1 MMPRLA
7 PLCWLCLLAPPASA
21 QDAAPRAVPIAEVAP
36 PVAPLE
42 VVPGPD
48 LPATPEG
55 EVLSRSRQFR
65 IGGSDGLVC
74 GTIAVL
80 AEEAKEELLK
90 LTGEKDEWKLQ
101 VRIRLH
107 GKQGDPPP
115 RRSTVFQLIDVGGAR
130 ELRLDI
136 HLGRGI
142 GHEPLKHAV
151 TRALVYERALRD
163 GDPGEAKLQVPAWLA
178 EGLREATAWRL
189 DQSDRRLYQAL
200 FKQGGLFRVGDL
212 FTTGDEAF
220 EELDGATRAAFRV
233 SAGALV
239 MALLEQPE
247 GRAHFRDF
255 LQEVPSF
262 EGEMPALLARHFPDL
277 NLSETSLAK
286 WWTLQLANKGG
297 LNQAGDVLGIPET
310 ETALAEA
317 LRLNFRTPEGIV
329 QQKELGAW
337 PELAALKE
345 PERIAAVRAAQDAL
359 VRLSYR
365 CFPSYRPLLAD
376 YQQVLVAIARDTP
389 RDVARRLQSLEETRA
404 TMRARA
410 TRARDYLDWFEI
422 SNARETSGVFDD
434 YLSLKR
440 RLQQS
445 PRRERTDGISSYLD
459 RMDAVFHREAK

>member
-1 MMPRLA
+1 MTPRLA
-7 PLCWLCLLAPPASA
+7 PLCWLCLFAPHAPG
-21 QDAAPRAVPIAEVAP
+21 QEPEPRAVPVADA
-36 PVAPLE
+36 APAD
-42 VVPGPD
+42 PAAA
-48 LPATPEG
+48 PATDATPAAEG

-65 IGGSDGLVC
+65 VSGSDGLVR
-74 GTIAVL
+74 GTIALL
-80 AEEAKEELLK
+80 AEEAKDELLK

-151 TRALVYERALRD
+151 TRALIYERALRD
-163 GDPGEAKLQVPAWLA
+163 GADPVDDTKLKVPAWLA

-212 FTTGDEAF
+212 FATGDDAF
-220 EELDGATRAAFRV
+220 DEMDGATRAAFRV
-233 SAGALV
+233 SSGALV
-239 MALLEQPE
+239 MALLEQPD
-247 GRAHFRDF
+247 GRTHFRDF
-255 LQEVPSF
+255 LREIPAF
-262 EGEMPALLARHFPDL
+262 EGEPPALLARHFPDL

-297 LNQAGDVLGIPET
+297 LNQASDVLGIAET
-310 ETALAEA
+310 ETALGEA

-329 QQKELGAW
+329 QQKDLAAW

-365 CFPSYRPLLAD
+365 CFPSYRPLIAD
-376 YQQVLVAIARDTP
+376 YQQVLAAIARDKTKGVP
-389 RDVARRLQSLEETRA
+389 QRLKSLEETRA
-404 TMRARA
+404 TMQARA

-422 SNARETSGVFDD
+422 SSARETSGVFDD
-434 YLSLKR
+434 YLLLKR
-440 RLQQS
+440 RLES
-445 PRRERTDGISSYLD
+445 NPRDRKDGISTYLD
-459 RMDAVFHREAK
+459 RMDAVFQRDAK

>member
-1 MMPRLA
+1 MTPRLA
-7 PLCWLCLLAPPASA
+7 SLCWLCLFFPLVPQASGQEA
-21 QDAAPRAVPIAEVAP
+21 EPRAVPVADVAAAEPPATDAT
-36 PVAPLE
+36 PVAH
-42 VVPGPD
+42 
-48 LPATPEG
+48 G

-65 IGGSDGLVC
+65 ISGSDGLVR
-74 GTIAVL
+74 GTIAML
-80 AEEAKEELLK
+80 AEEAKDELLK

-115 RRSTVFQLIDVGGAR
+115 RRSTMFQLIDVGGAR

-142 GHEPLKHAV
+142 GHEPLKHAI
-151 TRALVYERALRD
+151 TRALIYERALQH
-163 GDPGEAKLQVPAWLA
+163 GVDPADDTKLKVPAWLA

-212 FTTGDEAF
+212 FATGDDAF
-220 EELDGATRAAFRV
+220 EEMDGATRAAFRV
-233 SAGALV
+233 SSGALV

-247 GRAHFRDF
+247 GRSHFRDF
-255 LQEVPSF
+255 LREAPAF
-262 EGEMPALLARHFPDL
+262 EGETPALLARHFPDL

-297 LNQAGDVLGIPET
+297 LNQAGDVLGIAET

-317 LRLNFRTPEGIV
+317 LRLNFRTPEGII
-329 QQKELGAW
+329 QQKDLAAW
-337 PELAALKE
+337 PELATLKD

-365 CFPSYRPLLAD
+365 CFPSYRPLIAD
-376 YQQVLVAIARDTP
+376 YQQVLAAIARNKLREVP
-389 RDVARRLQSLEETRA
+389 QRLKSLEETRA
-404 TMRARA
+404 TMKARA

-434 YLSLKR
+434 YLLLKR
-440 RLQQS
+440 RLES
-445 PRRERTDGISSYLD
+445 NPRDRKDGVSTYLD
-459 RMDAVFHREAK
+459 RMDAVFHRDAK